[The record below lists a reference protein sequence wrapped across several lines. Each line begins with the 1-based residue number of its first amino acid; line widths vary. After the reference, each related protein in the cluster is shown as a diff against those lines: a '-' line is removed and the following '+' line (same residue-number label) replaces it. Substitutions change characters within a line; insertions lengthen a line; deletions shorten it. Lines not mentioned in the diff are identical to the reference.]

1 MEHGIVETE
10 YFTLHTLC
18 DGVFA
23 AIAKPGQGAW
33 SNAGIIDLGDELL
46 VFDSLSTP
54 SAGEELRRQA
64 ESLTGKKVKY
74 LINSHYHGDH
84 VFGNQVFSDT
94 TIISTYVTERMCK
107 EKNKIEDYEKEK
119 QDMNHYLL
127 QLKKQIDSTE
137 DTILKASLINQ
148 YQEMSKVLEDLSQLQ
163 IVLPSMLFEEKLTIN
178 GADRTVELYCLG
190 GGHSPSDTFMYL
202 PKEKI
207 AFMGD
212 LATEDLH
219 VPIYNPEDF
228 LSILKRVKQIEISK
242 IVPGHGNVTDLALC
256 DTLIEYLSLIT
267 HRAKEAIQYKLSLE
281 EFISGFAI
289 PKVYREWKGVN
300 GIKANL
306 TTIYTYLQKAKKSTF

>member
-1 MEHGIVETE
+1 MGREIIETN
-10 YFTLHTLC
+10 YFTLHHLC
-18 DGVFA
+18 DGVYA
-23 AIAKPGQGAW
+23 AVAKPGQGAW
-33 SNAGIIDLGDELL
+33 GNAGIIDLGDELL

-94 TIISTYVTERMCK
+94 TIISTYVTEKLCK

-119 QDMNHYLL
+119 QDMNQYLL
-127 QLKKQIDSTE
+127 QLKSKIDSTE
-137 DTILKASLINQ
+137 DIIIKKSLINQ
-148 YQEMSKVLEDLSQLQ
+148 YQEMSKVLDDLSQLQ
-163 IVLPSMLFEEKLTIN
+163 IVLPSMLFEEKLTIT
-178 GADRTVELYCLG
+178 GSDKTVELYCLG

-212 LATEDLH
+212 LVTEDLH
-219 VPIYNPEDF
+219 VPIYNPEEF
-228 LSILKRVKQIEISK
+228 LNILKQVKQIDINI
-242 IVPGHGNVTDLALC
+242 IVPGHGNVADLTVC
-256 DTLIEYLSLIT
+256 DTLIDYLSYMT
-267 HRAKEAIQYKLSLE
+267 QQAKEALQQKLSLE
-281 EFISGFAI
+281 DFISEFDV
-289 PKVYREWKGVN
+289 PKTFREWKGVN

-306 TTIYTYLQKAKKSTF
+306 TTVYTYLQKS

>member
-1 MEHGIVETE
+1 MGREIIETN
-10 YFTLHTLC
+10 YFTLHHLC
-18 DGVFA
+18 DGVYA
-23 AIAKPGQGAW
+23 AVAKPGQGAW

-94 TIISTYVTERMCK
+94 TIISTYVTEKLFK

-119 QDMNHYLL
+119 QDMNQYLL
-127 QLKKQIDSTE
+127 QLKSKIDSTE
-137 DTILKASLINQ
+137 DIIIKKSLINQ
-148 YQEMSKVLEDLSQLQ
+148 YQEMSKVLDDLSQLQ
-163 IVLPSMLFEEKLTIN
+163 IVLPSMLFEEKLTIT
-178 GADRTVELYCLG
+178 GSDKTVELYCLG

-212 LATEDLH
+212 LVTEDLH
-219 VPIYNPEDF
+219 VPIYNPEEF
-228 LSILKRVKQIEISK
+228 LNILKQVKQIDINI
-242 IVPGHGNVTDLALC
+242 IVPGHGNVADLTVC
-256 DTLIEYLSLIT
+256 DTLIDYLSYMT
-267 HRAKEAIQYKLSLE
+267 QQAKEALQQKLSLE
-281 EFISGFAI
+281 DFISEFDV
-289 PKVYREWKGVN
+289 PKTFREWKGVN

-306 TTIYTYLQKAKKSTF
+306 TTVYTYLQKS

>member
-1 MEHGIVETE
+1 MERENVETK
-10 YFTLHTLC
+10 YFTLHTVC

-33 SNAGIIDLGDELL
+33 SNAGIIDLGNELL

-94 TIISTYVTERMCK
+94 TIISTYVTEKLCK
-107 EKNKIEDYEKEK
+107 EKNKIEDYEKER
-119 QDMNHYLL
+119 QDMNQYLL
-127 QLKKQIDSTE
+127 QLKNQIDSTE
-137 DTILKASLINQ
+137 DTIIKASLINQ
-148 YQEMSKVLEDLSQLQ
+148 YQEMSKVLDDLSQLQ
-163 IVLPSMLFEEKLTIN
+163 IVLPSLLFEEKLTIS
-178 GADRTVELYCLG
+178 GADRTVEFYCLG

-207 AFMGD
+207 AFLGD

-219 VPIYNPEDF
+219 VPIYNPEEF
-228 LSILKRVKQIEISK
+228 LTILMLVKQIDIN
-242 IVPGHGNVTDLALC
+242 IIIPGHGNIADFTLC
-256 DTLIEYLSLIT
+256 DTLIDYLSFMIQ
-267 HRAKEAIQYKLSLE
+267 RAKGALQRKLSLE
-281 EFISGFAI
+281 DFISEFDL
-289 PKVYREWKGVN
+289 PKMYREWKGVN

-306 TTIYTYLQKAKKSTF
+306 TTIYTYLQKS

>member
-1 MEHGIVETE
+1 MEREIVETT

-94 TIISTYVTERMCK
+94 TIISTYVTEKLCK
-107 EKNKIEDYEKEK
+107 EKNMIEDYEKEK
-119 QDMNHYLL
+119 QDMNQYLL
-127 QLKKQIDSTE
+127 HLKNQIDSTE
-137 DTILKASLINQ
+137 DTIIKASLINQ
-148 YQEMSKVLEDLSQLQ
+148 YQEMSKVLDDLFQLQ
-163 IVLPSMLFEEKLTIN
+163 LVLPSLLFEEKLTIR
-178 GADRTVELYCLG
+178 GSDKTVELYCLG

-219 VPIYNPEDF
+219 VPIYNPEEF
-228 LSILKRVKQIEISK
+228 LTTLKRVKQIDINV
-242 IVPGHGNVTDLALC
+242 IVPGHGNVADLTLC
-256 DTLIEYLSLIT
+256 DTLIDYLSLMT
-267 HRAKEAIQYKLSLE
+267 QRAKEALQRKLSLE
-281 EFISGFAI
+281 DFISEFGI
-289 PKVYREWKGVN
+289 PKEYREWKGVN

-306 TTIYTYLQKAKKSTF
+306 TTIYKYFQKS

>member
-1 MEHGIVETE
+1 MGREIIETN
-10 YFTLHTLC
+10 YFTLHNLC
-18 DGVFA
+18 DGVYA
-23 AIAKPGQGAW
+23 AVAKPGQGAW
-33 SNAGIIDLGDELL
+33 SNAGIIDLGEELL

-94 TIISTYVTERMCK
+94 TIISTYVTEKLCK

-119 QDMNHYLL
+119 QDMNQYLL
-127 QLKKQIDSTE
+127 RLKSKIDSTG
-137 DTILKASLINQ
+137 DIIIKTSLINQ
-148 YQEMSKVLEDLSQLQ
+148 YQEMSKVLDDLSQLQ
-163 IVLPSMLFEEKLTIN
+163 IVLPSMLFEEKLTIA
-178 GADRTVELYCLG
+178 GSDKTVELYCLG

-212 LATEDLH
+212 LVTEDLH
-219 VPIYNPEDF
+219 VPIYNPEEF
-228 LSILKRVKQIEISK
+228 LNILKRVKQIDINI
-242 IVPGHGNVTDLALC
+242 IVPGHGNVADLTVC
-256 DTLIEYLSLIT
+256 DTLIDYLSYMT
-267 HRAKEAIQYKLSLE
+267 QRAKEALQRKLSLE
-281 EFISGFAI
+281 DFVFEFDV
-289 PKVYREWKGVN
+289 PKTYREWNGVN

-306 TTIYTYLQKAKKSTF
+306 TTVYTYLQKS

>member
-1 MEHGIVETE
+1 MEREIVETK

-64 ESLTGKKVKY
+64 ESLTSKKVKY
-74 LINSHYHGDH
+74 LMNSHYHGDH
-84 VFGNQVFSDT
+84 VFGNQAFSDT
-94 TIISTYVTERMCK
+94 TIISTYVTEKLCK

-127 QLKKQIDSTE
+127 QLKNQIDSTE
-137 DTILKASLINQ
+137 DIIIKASLINQ
-148 YQEMSKVLEDLSQLQ
+148 YQEMSKVLDDLSQLQ
-163 IVLPSMLFEEKLTIN
+163 IVLPTLLFEEKLTII
-178 GADRTVELYCLG
+178 GSDRTVELYCLG

-219 VPIYNPEDF
+219 VPIYNHEEF
-228 LSILKRVKQIEISK
+228 LTILKQVKQIEINI
-242 IVPGHGNVTDLALC
+242 IVPGHGNVADLTLC
-256 DTLIEYLSLIT
+256 DTLIDYLFFMT
-267 HRAKEAIQYKLSLE
+267 HRAKEALHLKLSLE
-281 EFISGFAI
+281 DFIAEFDL
-289 PKVYREWKGVN
+289 PKDYKEWKGVN
-300 GIKANL
+300 GMKANL
-306 TTIYTYLQKAKKSTF
+306 TTIYKYLQKS

>member
-1 MEHGIVETE
+1 MERKIVETE
-10 YFTLHTLC
+10 YFTLHTLS

-46 VFDSLSTP
+46 IFDSLSTP

-64 ESLTGKKVKY
+64 ESLIGKKVKY

-94 TIISTYVTERMCK
+94 TIISTYVTEKLCK

-119 QDMNHYLL
+119 QDMNQYLL
-127 QLKKQIDSTE
+127 QLKNQIDSTE
-137 DTILKASLINQ
+137 DTIIKASLINQ
-148 YQEMSKVLEDLSQLQ
+148 YEEMSKVLDDLYQLQ
-163 IVLPSMLFEEKLTIN
+163 IVLPSLLFEEKLTIT
-178 GADRTVELYCLG
+178 GSDRTVELYCLG

-219 VPIYNPEDF
+219 VPIYNPEEF
-228 LSILKRVKQIEISK
+228 LTILQRVKQIDISK
-242 IVPGHGNVTDLALC
+242 IVPGHGNVADLTLC
-256 DTLIEYLSLIT
+256 DTLIDYLSFIT
-267 HRAKEAIQYKLSLE
+267 HRAKEAIQHKLSLE
-281 EFISGFAI
+281 DFIYEFDI
-289 PKVYREWKGVN
+289 PNKYSEWKGVN

-306 TTIYTYLQKAKKSTF
+306 TTIYKYLHQR

>member
-1 MEHGIVETE
+1 MEREIVETK

-74 LINSHYHGDH
+74 LMNSHYHGDH
-84 VFGNQVFSDT
+84 VFGNQAFSDT
-94 TIISTYVTERMCK
+94 TIISTYVTEKLCK

-127 QLKKQIDSTE
+127 QLKNQIDSTE
-137 DTILKASLINQ
+137 DTIIKASLINQ
-148 YQEMSKVLEDLSQLQ
+148 YQEMSKVLDDLSQLK
-163 IVLPSMLFEEKLTIN
+163 IVLPSLLFEEKLTIT

-219 VPIYNPEDF
+219 VPIYNPEEF
-228 LSILKRVKQIEISK
+228 LTILKRVKQIDINV
-242 IVPGHGNVTDLALC
+242 IVPGHGNVANLTLC
-256 DTLIEYLSLIT
+256 DTLIDYLSFMIQ
-267 HRAKEAIQYKLSLE
+267 RAKEALQRKVSLE
-281 EFISGFAI
+281 DFVSEFDLPNKYS
-289 PKVYREWKGVN
+289 EWKGVK
-300 GIKANL
+300 GIKGNL
-306 TTIYTYLQKAKKSTF
+306 TTIYNYLHQR

>member
-1 MEHGIVETE
+1 MEQGIVETE

-54 SAGEELRRQA
+54 SAGEELRSQA

-74 LINSHYHGDH
+74 LVNSHYHGDH

-119 QDMNHYLL
+119 QDMHHYLL

-137 DTILKASLINQ
+137 DTIIKASLINQ
-148 YQEMSKVLEDLSQLQ
+148 YQEMSKVSEELSQLQ
-163 IVLPSMLFEEKLTIN
+163 IVLPSMLFEEKLTIT

-212 LATEDLH
+212 IVTEDLH

-242 IVPGHGNVTDLALC
+242 IVPGHGNVSDLALC

-267 HRAKEAIQYKLSLE
+267 HRAKEAIQYKLPLE

-289 PKVYREWKGVN
+289 PKEYREWKGVN

>member
-1 MEHGIVETE
+1 MEREIVETK

-33 SNAGIIDLGDELL
+33 SNAGIIDLGDGLL

-84 VFGNQVFSDT
+84 VFGNRVFSDT
-94 TIISTYVTERMCK
+94 TIISTYVTEKLCK

-119 QDMNHYLL
+119 QDMNQYLL
-127 QLKKQIDSTE
+127 QLENQIGSTK
-137 DTILKASLINQ
+137 DTIIKASLINQ
-148 YQEMSKVLEDLSQLQ
+148 YQEMSKVLVDLSQLQ
-163 IVLPSMLFEEKLTIN
+163 IVLPSLLFEEKLTIT
-178 GADRTVELYCLG
+178 GSERTVELYCLG

-202 PKEKI
+202 PNEKI

-219 VPIYNPEDF
+219 VPIYNPEEF
-228 LSILKRVKQIEISK
+228 LTILKRAKQIDINI
-242 IVPGHGNVTDLALC
+242 IVPGHGNVADMTLC
-256 DTLIEYLSLIT
+256 DTLIDYLSFMIQ
-267 HRAKEAIQYKLSLE
+267 RAKEALQRKLPLE
-281 EFISGFAI
+281 DFISEFDL
-289 PKVYREWKGVN
+289 PKKYREWKGVN
-300 GIKANL
+300 GIKGNL
-306 TTIYTYLQKAKKSTF
+306 TTIYKYLQKS

>member
-1 MEHGIVETE
+1 MEQGIVETK
-10 YFTLHTLC
+10 YFTLRTLC
-18 DGVFA
+18 AGVFA

-54 SAGEELRRQA
+54 SAGDELRSQA

-94 TIISTYVTERMCK
+94 TIVSTYVTEKLCK
-107 EKNKIEDYEKEK
+107 EKNKIEDYEKEE
-119 QDMNHYLL
+119 QDMNHYLF
-127 QLKKQIDSTE
+127 QLKNQIDSTE
-137 DTILKASLINQ
+137 DNIIKASLINQ
-148 YQEMSKVLEDLSQLQ
+148 YQEMSKVLDDLSQLQ
-163 IVLPSMLFEEKLTIN
+163 IVLPSLLFEEKLTIT
-178 GADRTVELYCLG
+178 GSERTVKLYCLG

-212 LATEDLH
+212 IATENLH
-219 VPIYNPEDF
+219 VPIYNPEEF
-228 LSILKRVKQIEISK
+228 LTILKRVKQIDIN
-242 IVPGHGNVTDLALC
+242 ILVPGHGNIADLTLC
-256 DTLIEYLSLIT
+256 DTLIEYLSFMT
-267 HRAKEAIQYKLSLE
+267 QRAKEALQRKLSRE
-281 EFISGFAI
+281 DFIAKFDL
-289 PKVYREWKGVN
+289 PKEYKEWKGVN

-306 TTIYTYLQKAKKSTF
+306 TTIYTYLLKNPL

>member
-1 MEHGIVETE
+1 MEQEIVETK

-33 SNAGIIDLGDELL
+33 SNAGIIDLGDGLL

-64 ESLTGKKVKY
+64 ETLTGKKVKY

-84 VFGNQVFSDT
+84 IFGNQVFLDT
-94 TIISTYVTERMCK
+94 TIISTYVTEKLCK

-119 QDMNHYLL
+119 QDMNQYLL
-127 QLKKQIDSTE
+127 QLKNQIDSTE
-137 DTILKASLINQ
+137 DTIVKASLINQ
-148 YQEMSKVLEDLSQLQ
+148 YQEMSKVLDDLSQLQ
-163 IVLPSMLFEEKLTIN
+163 IVLPSLLFEEKLTIT
-178 GADRTVELYCLG
+178 GSERTIELYCLG

-202 PKEKI
+202 PNEKI

-219 VPIYNPEDF
+219 VPIFNPEEF
-228 LSILKRVKQIEISK
+228 LTILKRVKQIDINI
-242 IVPGHGNVTDLALC
+242 IVPGHGNVADMTLC
-256 DTLIEYLSLIT
+256 DTLIDYLSYMT
-267 HRAKEAIQYKLSLE
+267 HRAKEALQRKLSLE
-281 EFISGFAI
+281 DFVAEFVLPIE
-289 PKVYREWKGVN
+289 YREWMGVN
-300 GIKANL
+300 GIKGNL
-306 TTIYTYLQKAKKSTF
+306 TKIYTSLQKS

>member
-1 MEHGIVETE
+1 MEQEIVETK
-10 YFTLHTLC
+10 YFTLHTLS

-64 ESLTGKKVKY
+64 ESLMGKKVKY

-94 TIISTYVTERMCK
+94 TIISTYVTEKLCK

-119 QDMNHYLL
+119 QDMNHYLF
-127 QLKKQIDSTE
+127 QLKNQIDSTE
-137 DTILKASLINQ
+137 DTVLKASLINQ
-148 YQEMSKVLEDLSQLQ
+148 YEEMTKVLDDLSQLQ
-163 IVLPSMLFEEKLTIN
+163 IVLPSLLFEEKLTITGSN
-178 GADRTVELYCLG
+178 RTVELYCLG

-219 VPIYNPEDF
+219 VPIYNPEEF
-228 LSILKRVKQIEISK
+228 LTILQRVKQIDINV
-242 IVPGHGNVTDLALC
+242 IVPGHGNVADMALC
-256 DTLIEYLSLIT
+256 DTLIDYFSLIT
-267 HRAKEAIQYKLSLE
+267 QRAKEALQHKLSLE
-281 EFISGFAI
+281 DFIFEFDI
-289 PKVYREWKGVN
+289 PKEYREWKGVN

-306 TTIYTYLQKAKKSTF
+306 TAIYKYLQKS

>member
-1 MEHGIVETE
+1 MEREIVETK
-10 YFTLHTLC
+10 YFTLHTLS

-94 TIISTYVTERMCK
+94 TIISTYVTEKLCK

-119 QDMNHYLL
+119 QDMNHYLR
-127 QLKKQIDSTE
+127 QLKNQIDSTE
-137 DTILKASLINQ
+137 DTILKESLINQ
-148 YQEMSKVLEDLSQLQ
+148 YQEMSKVLDDLSQLQ
-163 IVLPSMLFEEKLTIN
+163 IVLPSLLFEEKLTIT
-178 GADRTVELYCLG
+178 GSAKTVELYCLG

-219 VPIYNPEDF
+219 VPIYNPVEF
-228 LSILKRVKQIEISK
+228 LSILKRVKQIDINI
-242 IVPGHGNVTDLALC
+242 IVPGHGNVADMTLC
-256 DTLIEYLSLIT
+256 DTLIDYLSLMT
-267 HRAKEAIQYKLSLE
+267 ERAKEAHQRKLSLE
-281 EFISGFAI
+281 DFISEFDI
-289 PKVYREWKGVN
+289 PKEYREWKGVN

-306 TTIYTYLQKAKKSTF
+306 TTIYTYLQKS

>member
-1 MEHGIVETE
+1 MEQGIVETK

-64 ESLTGKKVKY
+64 ESLTGKSIKY

-94 TIISTYVTERMCK
+94 TIVSTYVTEKLCK

-137 DTILKASLINQ
+137 DAIIKASLINQ
-148 YQEMSKVLEDLSQLQ
+148 YQEMSKVLDDLSQLQ
-163 IVLPSMLFEEKLTIN
+163 IVLPSLLFEEKLTIT
-178 GADRTVELYCLG
+178 GSERTVELYCLG
-190 GGHSPSDTFMYL
+190 GGHSSSDTFMYL
-202 PKEKI
+202 PNEKI

-219 VPIYNPEDF
+219 VPIYNPEEF
-228 LSILKRVKQIEISK
+228 LTILKRVKQIDINI
-242 IVPGHGNVTDLALC
+242 IVPGHGNVADLTLC
-256 DTLIEYLSLIT
+256 DTLIDYLSFMIQC
-267 HRAKEAIQYKLSLE
+267 AKEALQRKVSRE
-281 EFISGFAI
+281 DFISEFDL
-289 PKVYREWKGVN
+289 PKACREWKGVN
-300 GIKANL
+300 GIKGNL
-306 TTIYTYLQKAKKSTF
+306 TTIYKYLQKS

>member
-1 MEHGIVETE
+1 MACEIVETE
-10 YFTLHTLC
+10 YFTLHTL
-18 DGVFA
+18 DNGVFA

-33 SNAGIIDLGDELL
+33 SNAGIVDLGEELL

-54 SAGEELRRQA
+54 SAGKELRRQA

-84 VFGNQVFSDT
+84 VFGNQVFFDT
-94 TIISTYVTERMCK
+94 TIISTYETQKLCN
-107 EKNKIEDYEKEK
+107 EKNNIEDLEKEEKEMK
-119 QDMNHYLL
+119 QYLL
-127 QLKKQIDSTE
+127 QLKNQIDSTE
-137 DTILKASLINQ
+137 DNILKASLINQ
-148 YQEMSKVLEDLSQLQ
+148 YQEMSKVLDDLSQLQ
-163 IVLPSMLFEEKLTIN
+163 IVLPSLLFEEKLTIN
-178 GADRTVELYCLG
+178 GAERMVELYCLG

-212 LATEDLH
+212 IATEDLH

-228 LSILKRVKQIEISK
+228 LSILKRVKQIDISK

-256 DTLIEYLSLIT
+256 DTLIEYLSIIT

-289 PKVYREWKGVN
+289 PKEYREWKGVN

-306 TTIYTYLQKAKKSTF
+306 TTIYTYLQKS